1 MVNLWF
7 VNHLKIKAQGD
18 FNHLLI
24 ILYRQNSQTAL
35 CVSKINKTTKSKYAY
50 IETKRKQL

>member
-1 MVNLWF
+1 MVCESFENKVAL
-7 VNHLKIKAQGD
+7 GD